1 LPQNIA
7 GPLDYDNEFWRFSLA
22 VYGQAEVAQEC
33 LGLQD
38 AYGIDVNILLFCAWL
53 GTQAV
58 ALRREDIEA
67 ASQAVASWHDD
78 IVRPLRT
85 VRQRLKGFSGHEKLR
100 AGIKDGEIEAEQIEQ
115 AMLFAFSRQ
124 LQRRNP
130 PQGDCIA
137 SNVRQYIEMKAPT
150 ADAQATA
157 MHLVDAA
164 RRAG

>member
-1 LPQNIA
+1 
-7 GPLDYDNEFWRFSLA
+7 
-22 VYGQAEVAQEC
+22 
-33 LGLQD
+33 
-38 AYGIDVNILLFCAWL
+38 
-53 GTQAV
+53 
-58 ALRREDIEA
+58 
-67 ASQAVASWHDD
+67 
-78 IVRPLRT
+78 
-85 VRQRLKGFSGHEKLR
+85 
-100 AGIKDGEIEAEQIEQ
+100 
-115 AMLFAFSRQ
+115 MLFAFSRR

>member
-1 LPQNIA
+1 MPQNIA

-22 VYGQAEVAQEC
+22 VYGRAEVAKEC

-38 AYGIDVNILLFCAWL
+38 AFGIDVNILLFCAWL
-53 GTQAV
+53 GKQAV
-58 ALRREDIEA
+58 ALHREDIEA
-67 ASQAVASWHDD
+67 ASQAVASWQDD

-85 VRQRLKGFSGHEKLR
+85 VRQRLRDFSGHEKLR

-124 LQRRNP
+124 LQRQNAG
-130 PQGDCIA
+130 QGDCVA

-150 ADAQATA
+150 AGAQASA